1 MRKGYQPRHVAPK
14 GMGQSRTPTTWCD
27 VAQTFAIVAGVLVDL
42 IQLLRG

>member
-14 GMGQSRTPTTWCD
+14 GLGQSRTPAAWCD
-27 VAQTFAIVAGVLVDL
+27 VARTFAIVVGVLVDL